1 LPFREARAHLT
12 DIRESIENID
22 GFLKEMDFDA
32 YRADL
37 KTRSAVE
44 RQLQI
49 ISEAAARLKDDG
61 ERFCPGIDWQG
72 LRGMGNVLRHGYH
85 KVEDKIVWDAVK
97 FDLPLL
103 KACVDGVLN
112 APPADFADPSLG

>member
-1 LPFREARAHLT
+1 LPFREVRAHLT

-22 GFLKEMDFDA
+22 AFLRKMDFDA
-32 YRADL
+32 YHADL

-61 ERFCPGIDWQG
+61 ETLCPGIDWQG

-85 KVEDKIVWDAVK
+85 KVEDRIVWDAVK

-103 KACVDGVLN
+103 KACVDGALN
-112 APPADFADPSLG
+112 TPPADSAGPSLG

>member
-1 LPFREARAHLT
+1 LPFRDARAHLT

-22 GFLKEMDFDA
+22 TFLKGMGFDA

-49 ISEAAARLKDDG
+49 ISEAAARLRDDG
-61 ERFCPGIDWQG
+61 ERLCPRIDWQG
-72 LRGMGNVLRHGYH
+72 LRGMETFSDTAITRWKTESYGTQ
-85 KVEDKIVWDAVK
+85 
-97 FDLPLL
+97 
-103 KACVDGVLN
+103 
-112 APPADFADPSLG
+112 

>member
-1 LPFREARAHLT
+1 LPFREARAHLI

-22 GFLKEMDFDA
+22 GFLKEMDFEA
-32 YRADL
+32 YHADL

-61 ERFCPGIDWQG
+61 ERLCPGIDWQG

-85 KVEDKIVWDAVK
+85 KVEDRIVWDAVK

-103 KACVDGVLN
+103 KACVDRVLN
-112 APPADFADPSLG
+112 TSPADSAGPALR

>member
-1 LPFREARAHLT
+1 LPFREVRAHLT

-22 GFLKEMDFDA
+22 AFLREMDFDA
-32 YRADL
+32 YHADL

-61 ERFCPGIDWQG
+61 ETLALG
-72 LRGMGNVLRHGYH
+72 LTGKGCVEWGTFSDTATTRLKTESYGMQ
-85 KVEDKIVWDAVK
+85 
-97 FDLPLL
+97 
-103 KACVDGVLN
+103 
-112 APPADFADPSLG
+112 

>member
-1 LPFREARAHLT
+1 LT

-22 GFLKEMDFDA
+22 GFLREMDFDA
-32 YRADL
+32 YHADL

-61 ERFCPGIDWQG
+61 ERLCPGIDWQG

-85 KVEDKIVWDAVK
+85 KVEDRIVWDAVK

-103 KACVDGVLN
+103 KACVDRVLN
-112 APPADFADPSLG
+112 TPPVDSPGPSLG

>member
-1 LPFREARAHLT
+1 M
-12 DIRESIENID
+12 DIRESIENIEA
-22 GFLKEMDFDA
+22 FLKETGFDD
-32 YRADL
+32 YCADL

-61 ERFCPGIDWQG
+61 ERLCPGIDWQG

-85 KVEDKIVWDAVK
+85 KVEDRIVWDAVK

-103 KACVDGVLN
+103 KACVDRVLN
-112 APPADFADPSLG
+112 PPSSEAGDPALS

>member
-1 LPFREARAHLT
+1 LPFRDARAHLT

-22 GFLKEMDFDA
+22 TFLKGMGFDA

-49 ISEAAARLKDDG
+49 ISEAAARLRDDG
-61 ERFCPGIDWQG
+61 ERLCPRIDWQG
-72 LRGMGNVLRHGYH
+72 LRGGNVLRHGYH
-85 KVEDKIVWDAVK
+85 KVEDRIVWDAVK
-97 FDLPLL
+97 LDLPLL
-103 KACVDGVLN
+103 KACVDHVLN
-112 APPADFADPSLG
+112 TPSAGPAGPPLG